1 MIASRKFSFVII
13 LLFVALGLL
22 LLLDSGSVAYKIV
35 WGVAVICVIFV
46 VIFHRKVT
54 RPLRAIA
61 NGVYMLREQDFTNRL
76 AHVGDNEADQVVD
89 LFNGMMMSL
98 KRERRKLREQDY
110 LLSLLIDVSPMGII
124 LLEPD
129 ETIKGGNRAA
139 ADFLGFVTPEEMS
152 GSLLTATGSRLGSIL
167 VQLANKEIRVV
178 RLNDSM
184 VYRCSRLTF
193 MQGGSHHPFILVEK
207 LTDEVMKAERKSY
220 EKVIRMMAHEVN
232 NSLASM
238 ITVIGTAAQETSD
251 ADMAEALTVCERRC
265 RDMGAFITKFAS
277 AVKLPEP
284 VRVNADLTYMLRS
297 WLPTFESICAA
308 TGAKF
313 NISLP
318 EDEIMVMMDSVQIE
332 QALINIVKNAA
343 ESAGEGG
350 RVNLKLEKQG
360 PTITVTDNGPGI
372 SPEASGML
380 FVPFFTTKPTGHGF
394 GLLLVSEVLNSHLCR
409 FSLETG
415 SDGLTRFRIRF
426 V

>member
-13 LLFVALGLL
+13 LLFSALGFLPLL
-22 LLLDSGSVAYKIV
+22 EAGSVAYRIV
-35 WGVAVICVIFV
+35 WGIAVLCVV
-46 VIFHRKVT
+46 LMVIFHRKVT

-76 AHVGDNEADQVVD
+76 KHVGDKEADQVVD

-110 LLSLLIDVSPMGII
+110 LLALLIDVSPMGII

-129 ETIKGGNRAA
+129 GIMKGGNRAA
-139 ADFLGFVTPEEMS
+139 ADFLGFISPDEMKG
-152 GSLLTATGSRLGSIL
+152 GSLTANGSRLGSIL
-167 VQLANKEIRVV
+167 ARLNDKEVRVV

-193 MQGGSHHPFILVEK
+193 MESGRNHPFILVEK

-238 ITVIGTAAQETSD
+238 ITVISTAAQETSD
-251 ADMAEALTVCERRC
+251 SDMAEALTVCERRC
-265 RDMGAFITKFAS
+265 RNMGAFITKFAS
-277 AVKLPEP
+277 AVKIPEP
-284 VRVNADLTYMLRS
+284 VRVNVDLTYMLRS
-297 WLPTFESICAA
+297 WLPTFESICAT
-308 TGAKF
+308 TGARF
-313 NISLP
+313 TITLP
-318 EDEIMVMMDSVQIE
+318 EDKIMVMIDSVQIE

-343 ESAGEGG
+343 ESTGEGG
-350 RVNLKLEKQG
+350 EVSLKLEKQG
-360 PTITVTDNGPGI
+360 PTITITDNGPGI
-372 SPEASGML
+372 SSEASGML
-380 FVPFFTTKPTGHGF
+380 FVPFFTTKPSGHGF
-394 GLLLVSEVLNSHLCR
+394 GLLLVSEVLNAHQCR
-409 FSLETG
+409 FSLETA